1 MASTGAPWAVRRAAP
16 ELGTVVRVTHKTKV
30 TLLFQPDCTLPR
42 AEHMWAE
49 QLDHRH
55 FKLLN
60 TSFFAPLCVEDIVE
74 TRPFRDTPHA
84 ITRLFEPSDLTLSV
98 TQIDPIVS
106 TAEACRVTEGW
117 QVLGASWTEGVE
129 HRLNTVWHAHVTP
142 DRVFA
147 LIANN
152 VRGHPGWHMP
162 VIYGPMDRTNEAVG
176 LWAHLPGV

>member
-1 MASTGAPWAVRRAAP
+1 MASTGVGRSRRGSG
-16 ELGTVVRVTHKTKV
+16 LGTVDRVTHKTKV

-60 TSFFAPLCVEDIVE
+60 TSFFAPLCVENIVE
-74 TRPFRDTPHA
+74 TRPFRDTQRA
-84 ITRLFEPSDLTLSV
+84 IARLVEPSDLTLSV

-106 TAEACRVTEGW
+106 TAEVCRVTESW

-147 LIANN
+147 VIAHD
-152 VRGHPGWHMP
+152 VRGLPGWHMP
-162 VIYGPMDRTNEAVG
+162 VIYGPMDRTNEAIG
-176 LWAHLPGV
+176 LWAHLPGD